1 MNKTL
6 AVLLLL
12 LALGAGIA
20 GALLMRDNKP
30 QFEAAAMVRPVW
42 DETDLG
48 AVGGL
53 PTDMETVVL
62 LQNEA
67 AVIRSDVVLQ
77 KLLKPAVG
85 ETNSAEALAALS
97 ERVEVT
103 PVSGATVLRLAM
115 RAASAAEAIQ
125 QANELAQAYC
135 DYRVER
141 RQRIARDGISSVT
154 EMFKKQANA
163 LREAQA
169 ALATAREAL
178 GPEQA
183 KEALAESARSGES
196 EKLRELQKQLARVTM
211 VYLTQSNQ
219 LARSLNF
226 PTNEVQQLES
236 QVARVKAELVAVSAA
251 IETEARRQQNL
262 RAFWI
267 AQQELEQAE
276 AAYAPARTALAAHER
291 DLAALPQAP
300 ATIEEAAD
308 SAIELPGRR
317 AATGQACLL
326 AAFGFAVAGGM
337 IWVSAGKRR

>member
-20 GALLMRDNKP
+20 GALLWRDNKP

-42 DETDLG
+42 DETDWG

-67 AVIRSDVVLQ
+67 AVIRSDVVLR
-77 KLLKPAVG
+77 KLAAPTTG
-85 ETNSAEALAALS
+85 TTNSAQALAALS

-103 PVSGATVLRLAM
+103 PVPGATALRVAL
-115 RAASAAEAIQ
+115 RADSAAEAIRL
-125 QANELAQAYC
+125 ANDLAQAYC
-135 DYRVER
+135 AYRVER
-141 RQRIARDGISSVT
+141 RQRIARDGIASVT
-154 EMFKKQANA
+154 EIFQKQATA

-178 GPEQA
+178 GEVQA
-183 KEALAESARSGES
+183 QEVLAASAASGES

-251 IETEARRQQNL
+251 VETEARRQQNL

-276 AAYAPARTALAAHER
+276 AAYAPARTALAEHER
-291 DLAALPQAP
+291 DLAELPQTP
-300 ATIEEAAD
+300 ATIEEAATA
-308 SAIELPGRR
+308 AIELPARR
-317 AATGQACLL
+317 ASTGQACLL

-337 IWVSAGKRR
+337 IWISTGKRR